1 MSDNPRFAGRTVK
14 IAVRKGVT
22 PDDIQQ
28 VLARV
33 FEVSGC
39 TACGFLGFDLHV
51 FGVDPA
57 SERLNASERLVV
69 TVGH

>member
-1 MSDNPRFAGRTVK
+1 MTDNLKFAGRTVK
-14 IAVRKGVT
+14 IAVRRDVT
-22 PDDIQQ
+22 PDDIRQ
-28 VLARV
+28 VLGRI

-51 FGVDPA
+51 FGIDPA
-57 SERLNASERLVV
+57 SEKLNVSDRLVV